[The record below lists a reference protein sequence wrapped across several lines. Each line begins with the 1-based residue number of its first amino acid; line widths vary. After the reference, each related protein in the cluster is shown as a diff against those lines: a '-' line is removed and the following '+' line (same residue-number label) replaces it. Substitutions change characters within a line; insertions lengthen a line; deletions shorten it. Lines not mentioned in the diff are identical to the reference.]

1 LGLALYRGGMDVR
14 ELTYFHAVAE
24 ELNFSRAAAR
34 LGIAQPP
41 LSRAISQLERRLGV
55 RLFDRDTHRVTLT
68 PAGEVLLVEAA
79 HVLDAVAA
87 ATHRTQRAGGGL
99 VVTAKPGVASSLLRE
114 IVTAYLGQVEVLVS
128 GVGEQV
134 GLVRTGRA
142 DAALVG
148 SPHQR
153 ADRHGLDTEP
163 LVSEPR
169 VAALPA
175 GHPLAG
181 RPALTVAD
189 LARYPMPRW
198 RHTQTDVRDY
208 WTGQYV
214 PVDGP
219 AVSDATQ
226 LLEVVA
232 LGQAVALIPA
242 SLATDNPRQDVTY
255 LPVVDADP
263 YVVSIAWPAGS
274 RDKALAAFV
283 RTAMEVSAERSAA
296 A

>member
-1 LGLALYRGGMDVR
+1 MEVR
-14 ELTYFHAVAE
+14 ELTYFRAVAE

-55 RLFDRDTHRVTLT
+55 RLFDRDTRQVSLT
-68 PAGEVLLVEAA
+68 EAGSVLLVEAA
-79 HVLDAVAA
+79 HVLDAVTA
-87 ATHRTQRAGGGL
+87 ATHRTQRAGSSL

-114 IVTAYLGQVEVLVS
+114 VVAAYPGPAELLVS
-128 GVGEQV
+128 GFGEQV

-148 SPHQR
+148 SPHR
-153 ADRHGLDTEP
+153 RSDRHGLDAEP
-163 LVSEPR
+163 LATEPR

-175 GHPLAG
+175 GHALAS
-181 RPALTVAD
+181 RTALTIAD
-189 LARYPMPRW
+189 LAGYPMPRW
-198 RHTQTDVRDY
+198 RQTEPDERDY
-208 WTGQYV
+208 WTGQPAPV
-214 PVDGP
+214 PGP
-219 AVSDATQ
+219 MVSDSSS

-242 SLATDNPRQDVTY
+242 SLATGNPRADLTY
-255 LPVVDADP
+255 LPVTDADP
-263 YVVSIAWPAGS
+263 YVVSVIWPAGS
-274 RDKALAAFV
+274 HNRALATFV
-283 RTAMEVSAERSAA
+283 RTAVEVAARHHAA

>member
-1 LGLALYRGGMDVR
+1 MEVR
-14 ELTYFHAVAE
+14 ELTYFRAVAE

-55 RLFDRDTHRVTLT
+55 RLFDRDTRQVTLT
-68 PAGEVLLVEAA
+68 EAGTVLLVEAA

-87 ATHRTQRAGGGL
+87 ATHRTRRAGSSL

-114 IVTAYLGQVEVLVS
+114 VVAAYPGSAEVLVS
-128 GVGEQV
+128 GLGEQV
-134 GLVRTGRA
+134 DLVRTGRA

-148 SPHQR
+148 SPHR
-153 ADRHGLDTEP
+153 RSDRHGLDSEP
-163 LVSEPR
+163 LAAESR

-175 GHPLAG
+175 GHALAS
-181 RPALTVAD
+181 RTTLTVAD
-189 LARYPMPRW
+189 LAGYPMPRL
-198 RHTQTDVRDY
+198 RQTEPDDRDY
-208 WTGQYV
+208 WTGQFV
-214 PVDGP
+214 PVPGP
-219 AVSDATQ
+219 VVSDGSQ

-242 SLATDNPRQDVTY
+242 SLATSNPREDLTY
-255 LPVVDADP
+255 LPVTDADP
-263 YVVSIAWPAGS
+263 YVVSIIWPAGS
-274 RDKALAAFV
+274 RDRALAAFV
-283 RTAMEVSAERSAA
+283 RTAVEVAAHHHAA